1 MNRSQ
6 FVVKGLNQEK
16 AFNNLSKEIKVYKIK
31 RPEYNLST
39 FEVDSKNEKK
49 ANSILS
55 SMGLEVTVVGHKG
68 FVKKLKSFFSFYG
81 IICGIVISI
90 LFYILQYNF
99 ILKIE
104 IWGNENLSASVVKD
118 YADSLLGSHFKS
130 KVDTKEIEN
139 KIKNKF
145 NLASSVSVA
154 IVGQTLIINLNEGIL
169 PPEMEDEFAPIISN
183 EDGLVTSIT
192 LIQGTLNVKVGDIVK
207 KGDVLVFPYI
217 IDADGN
223 ERKVKPQA
231 DIEAEV
237 WLRKEYC
244 HKDYVVKSQRTGEK
258 AVCNRVLLNGKEIYK
273 YESKTEFDCYEE
285 ETTYQNLISSNLI
298 PFKFERTTRYELET
312 VEINNPFEDNKEEIV
327 NLARENVLIFLQKN
341 EIIKD
346 EKYFVREGGG
356 CYFIDYIITTCRN
369 IGG

>member
-6 FVVKGLNQEK
+6 FTVKGLNQEK

-31 RPEYNLST
+31 RSEYNLST

-49 ANSILS
+49 ATSILS
-55 SMGLEVTVVGHKG
+55 SMGLEVSVVGRKG
-68 FVKKLKSFFSFYG
+68 FTKKIKTFFSFYG
-81 IICGIVISI
+81 IICGLIISI
-90 LFYILQYNF
+90 FFYILQYNF

-104 IWGNENLSASVVKD
+104 VWGSKNLSASEVKD

-130 KVDTKEIEN
+130 KIDTKEIEN
-139 KIKNKF
+139 KIKDKF
-145 NLASSVSVA
+145 HLASSVSVA

-169 PPEMEDEFAPIISN
+169 PPEMEEEFLPIVS
-183 EDGLVTSIT
+183 EEEGLVTAIT
-192 LIQGTLNVKVGDIVK
+192 LVQGTLNVKVGDIVK

-231 DIEAEV
+231 QIEAEV

-244 HKDYVVKSQRTGEK
+244 HKDYVVKSQRTGQK
-258 AVCNRVLLNGKEIYK
+258 AVCNRILLNGKEIYK
-273 YESKTEFDCYEE
+273 YESKTQFDCYEE
-285 ETTYQNLISSNLI
+285 ETTCQNLILNNLL

-312 VEINNPFEDNKEEIV
+312 VEISKPFEENKDEIV
-327 NLARENVLIFLQKN
+327 SLARQNVLIFLQKN
-341 EIIKD
+341 EIIKE

-356 CYFIDYIITTCRN
+356 CYFIDYIITTCRD